1 MVLVYNTGMSAIAE
15 LNINLVSA
23 NDALF
28 SYLNDFAFRTEPLD
42 QTIFFIAHYLPWVLL
57 VGLLVFLFTHKH
69 PGEAARSILVVLT
82 AAGFAWVIS
91 YAIKYCFL
99 SPRPFLAWPDINL
112 IFESGGFDSFPSG
125 HATFFMALG
134 AALFAYHRIG
144 GVFYVVAA
152 LAIGVARI
160 ISGIHW
166 PLAVLAGWLLGGLIG
181 YYAYKLYH
189 LHFKN
194 RFLQ

>member
-1 MVLVYNTGMSAIAE
+1 M
-15 LNINLVSA
+15 
-23 NDALF
+23 
-28 SYLNDFAFRTEPLD
+28 
-42 QTIFFIAHYLPWVLL
+42 
-57 VGLLVFLFTHKH
+57 
-69 PGEAARSILVVLT
+69 
-82 AAGFAWVIS
+82 
-91 YAIKYCFL
+91 FL

-125 HATFFMALG
+125 HATFLWRLG

-166 PLAVLAGWLLGGLIG
+166 PLDVLAGWLWADLSDTTRTSCIICILRIDFAVALSLTDVRRPLKVVFTR
-181 YYAYKLYH
+181 YITPDVNPIDTAYAIRYTP
-189 LHFKN
+189 
-194 RFLQ
+194 

>member
-1 MVLVYNTGMSAIAE
+1 
-15 LNINLVSA
+15 
-23 NDALF
+23 
-28 SYLNDFAFRTEPLD
+28 
-42 QTIFFIAHYLPWVLL
+42 
-57 VGLLVFLFTHKH
+57 
-69 PGEAARSILVVLT
+69 
-82 AAGFAWVIS
+82 
-91 YAIKYCFL
+91 
-99 SPRPFLAWPDINL
+99 
-112 IFESGGFDSFPSG
+112 
-125 HATFFMALG
+125 MALG

-166 PLAVLAGWLLGGLIG
+166 PLDVLAGWLLGGLIG